1 MRDALAKL
9 DPRKTTVFTGRL
21 CRIQYQRYMLTNIC
35 VYDECGINVIGYVDH
50 CLLSKKP
57 FKNISQG
64 SKVRFTGKVKMYTRG
79 NGSKDYTIVVNKA
92 TKL

>member
-35 VYDECGINVIGYVDH
+35 VYDECGINIIGYVDH
-50 CLLSKKP
+50 CLLSKKL
-57 FKNISQG
+57 FKNIPQG
-64 SKVRFTGKVKMYTRG
+64 SKVRFTGKVKIYTRG
-79 NGSKDYTIVVNKA
+79 DGSKDYTIVVNKA